1 LTTVFSFFSP
11 FFIFTFDRRTPGF
24 LKKKRHFSA
33 RVFIAGG
40 QKIYRNLINDVEN
53 QGCGE
58 DYSRNI
64 IKFVTQ
70 PVKRK
75 KPGNHHGNP
84 AGSEN
89 PVAFRPHLAMGLAL
103 SER

>member
-1 LTTVFSFFSP
+1 LTDET
-11 FFIFTFDRRTPGF
+11 
-24 LKKKRHFSA
+24 
-33 RVFIAGG
+33 RVFNRKKDISSSEFLFPAG

-75 KPGNHHGNP
+75 KTG
-84 AGSEN
+84 
-89 PVAFRPHLAMGLAL
+89 
-103 SER
+103 